1 MRGRWDLDLGP
12 MLEALEA
19 ANEDVDAAVVETLE
33 WYQPNILS
41 LLYRNLR
48 STSETWTGASGRTL
62 FCNGPLRDGNFIYLE
77 LGANTSEDL
86 APFYKEY
93 GRPNQKAEPFL
104 RPTMQYYRTG
114 GLKDAMV
121 RILERLGVSA

>member
-1 MRGRWDLDLGP
+1 MRGRWDLNLGP
-12 MLEALEA
+12 MLDALA
-19 ANEDVDAAVVETLE
+19 AENESVDDAVVETLT

-62 FCNGPLRDGNFIYLE
+62 FCEGPHRDGNFIYLE
-77 LGANTSEDL
+77 LGANTSEDP

-93 GRPNQKAEPFL
+93 GKPRQKAEPFL
-104 RPTMQYYRTG
+104 RPTMHYYQTG
-114 GLKDAMV
+114 GLKDAMA
-121 RILERLGVSA
+121 RILERLGAPA

>member
-1 MRGRWDLDLGP
+1 MELNLGLMLD
-12 MLEALEA
+12 ALA
-19 ANEDVDAAVVETLE
+19 AAGEDVDAAVVETLT

-77 LGANTSEDL
+77 LGADTSEDP

-93 GRPNQKAEPFL
+93 GRPKQKAEAFL

-114 GLKDAMV
+114 GLKEAMA
-121 RILERLGVSA
+121 RILERLGVAA